1 MKILGLPRTLVIGL
15 GVFVLAFV
23 LSAAWLLGTAWYR
36 VPHYEVL
43 STIELEAPT
52 MTPDGYGAVIDTHAR
67 PFVYEIEAESPRGTG
82 AVLIYGAEHTK
93 NPDDPQVAA
102 IATRWET
109 FAPTTA
115 LVESDLGMMFPAF
128 MDPVETFGEVGAV
141 HALARDAGIP
151 TYTWEPPDDVLVASL
166 KGQGFTAREVA
177 LRVMLGPYFS
187 NLRHGRPE
195 NPESFVEE
203 FRAERTRWAGLEDTF
218 ATVDEI
224 DAEWRKR
231 FPDGPDWREVSDQY
245 GLPGFLGEMDAN
257 QARDEHFARVVI
269 DLTRKGERVF
279 AICGS
284 SHAVKLEP
292 ALRATLGGVRQS
304 RSGISP

>member
-1 MKILGLPRTLVIGL
+1 MSVRTFVIGV
-15 GVFVLAFV
+15 GVFALAFA
-23 LSAAWLLGTAWYR
+23 LFAAWLLGTAWYR

-43 STIELEAPT
+43 STIELEAPI
-52 MTPDGYGAVIDTHAR
+52 MTPDAYGAVIDTHPR
-67 PFVYEIEAESPRGTG
+67 PFVYEIEPSNPDGTG

-93 NPDDPQVAA
+93 NPDDSQIAD
-102 IATRWET
+102 IATLWKA

-128 MDPVETFGEVGAV
+128 MDPVETFGEVGAAN
-141 HALARDAGIP
+141 ALARDAGIP

-177 LRVMLGPYFS
+177 MRMILAPYFS
-187 NLRHGRPE
+187 NLRHGRLEDPE
-195 NPESFVEE
+195 AFVEE

-231 FPDGPDWREVSDQY
+231 FPDGSDWRDVSDQY

-269 DLTRKGERVF
+269 DLARRGERVF
-279 AICGS
+279 AVCGL

-292 ALRATLGGVRQS
+292 ALRATFGSALRTDP
-304 RSGISP
+304 R